1 MNSVPAYI
9 GLGSNLGDREKNIA
23 LAILRLIQT
32 DGVQV
37 LRVSSL
43 LENPAVG
50 GPEDSPPFL
59 NAAAA
64 LETRLSAHALMHKLL
79 EIEKQLGRQRREK
92 WESRVIDLDLL
103 LYEDRIL
110 SSDDLVV
117 PHPLMHDRWFVLQP
131 LAEIAPEV
139 VHPTLQMS
147 IAGLLA
153 SLTPADSRADGC

>member
-9 GLGSNLGDREKNIA
+9 ALGSNLGDREKNIA

-50 GPEDSPPFL
+50 GPDDSPPFL

-64 LETRLSAHALMHKLL
+64 LHSKLSAHALMHRLL

-92 WESRVIDLDLL
+92 WEPRVIDLDLL
-103 LYEDRIL
+103 LYDDRIL

-139 VHPTLQMS
+139 IHPTLQMS
-147 IAGLLA
+147 IGGLLA
-153 SLTPADSRADGC
+153 SLTPPASTKG